1 MTKIPIK
8 TRLPIEAWTVAAI
21 VTLFSLLS
29 SVSHMPAPN
38 SATLSVEHARLASSP
53 LFTSAIR

>member
-29 SVSHMPAPN
+29 SVTHIPTPDAAAASMTQ
-38 SATLSVEHARLASSP
+38 ATLDSAGPMTSV
-53 LFTSAIR
+53 IR

>member
-8 TRLPIEAWTVAAI
+8 TRLPVEAWAVAAI

-29 SVSHMPAPN
+29 AGAHQSGPDGTPAT
-38 SATLSVEHARLASSP
+38 AHASSAGIS
-53 LFTSAIR
+53 LIR